1 MAWRLSA
8 VVWPHWRFF
17 KPFAA
22 WQVRAGQVSWSET
35 LAWHRSRS
43 RHLLSVVS
51 GAAVML
57 LITGSYQYHPRL
69 SAETTGLC
77 VFGYKASA
85 APAA

>member
-1 MAWRLSA
+1 
-8 VVWPHWRFF
+8 
-17 KPFAA
+17 
-22 WQVRAGQVSWSET
+22 
-35 LAWHRSRS
+35 
-43 RHLLSVVS
+43 VVS